1 MSFEAS
7 DALLIRDLI
16 YVFQGIDGK
25 LIKYDQVDNAF
36 RIDRSVGVSFSTREL
51 VNKLCELGW
60 LFSMIRRYL
69 DARAGDKAL
78 GLVGQSF
85 CAALQLELTE
95 YYRLIAVFEAQQQQF
110 TDAGLGY
117 ETCSN
122 SLTLRRLLV
131 WTYTPLLRLKT
142 LAALVEICKG
152 MNSLSLFSLALLRNN
167 IIIIVMRKVVYKI
180 RKRQADRQVETRTRY

>member
-1 MSFEAS
+1 MRPNETQVSKLYSWNYLYSTVSFEAS

-25 LIKYDQVDNAF
+25 LIKYDQIDDGY
-36 RIDRSVGVSFSTREL
+36 RIERSVGVSYTTRAL
-51 VNKLCELGW
+51 VNKLSELGW
-60 LFSMIRRYL
+60 LFTKIRRYL
-69 DARAGDKAL
+69 DARTGDKAL

-85 CAALQLELTE
+85 CAALQQELTE
-95 YYRLIAVFEAQQQQF
+95 YYRLIAVFEAQQQHL
-110 TDAGLGY
+110 TDAGLGD

-152 MNSLSLFSLALLRNN
+152 NVA
-167 IIIIVMRKVVYKI
+167 I
-180 RKRQADRQVETRTRY
+180 

>member
-25 LIKYDQVDNAF
+25 LIKYDQIDDGY
-36 RIDRSVGVSFSTREL
+36 RIDRSVGVPYTTRVL
-51 VNKLCELGW
+51 VNKLSELGW
-60 LFSMIRRYL
+60 LFNKIRRYR
-69 DARAGDKAL
+69 DARSGDKAL

-95 YYRLIAVFEAQQQQF
+95 YYRLIAVFEAQQQHL
-110 TDAGLGY
+110 TDAGLGS
-117 ETCSN
+117 ETCSS

-131 WTYTPLLRLKT
+131 WTYTPLLRLRT

-152 MNSLSLFSLALLRNN
+152 KLAD
-167 IIIIVMRKVVYKI
+167 VY
-180 RKRQADRQVETRTRY
+180 R

>member
-1 MSFEAS
+1 MLVFPQYLPCQHTKNLFSYLIMQCSGFMFNRLYCSHSTVSFEAS

-25 LIKYDQVDNAF
+25 LIKYDQVNDGY
-36 RIDRSVGVSFSTREL
+36 RIERGIGVSYTTRAL
-51 VNKLCELGW
+51 VNKLSELGW
-60 LFSMIRRYL
+60 LFTKIRRYL

-95 YYRLIAVFEAQQQQF
+95 YYRLIAVFEAQQQHL
-110 TDAGLGY
+110 TDAGLGD

-152 MNSLSLFSLALLRNN
+152 A
-167 IIIIVMRKVVYKI
+167 
-180 RKRQADRQVETRTRY
+180 

>member
-1 MSFEAS
+1 MHVVSFAVSFEAS

-25 LIKYDQVDNAF
+25 LIKYDQVEDAY
-36 RIDRSVGVSFSTREL
+36 RIDRGVGVPFSTREL
-51 VNKLCELGW
+51 VNKLSELGW
-60 LFSMIRRYL
+60 LFSNIRRYL
-69 DARAGDKAL
+69 DARTGDKAL

-95 YYRLIAVFEAQQQQF
+95 YYRLVAIFEAQHQQL

-117 ETCSN
+117 ETCSS

-131 WTYTPLLRLKT
+131 WTYTPMLRLKT
-142 LAALVEICKG
+142 LAALVDICKG
-152 MNSLSLFSLALLRNN
+152 KEKESPKSTSWMAHACLQKKSVCCVGSV
-167 IIIIVMRKVVYKI
+167 II
-180 RKRQADRQVETRTRY
+180 

>member
-25 LIKYDQVDNAF
+25 LIKYDQISDGY
-36 RIDRSVGVSFSTREL
+36 RIERGIGVSYTTRAL
-51 VNKLCELGW
+51 VNKLSELGW
-60 LFSMIRRYL
+60 LFTKIRRYL

-95 YYRLIAVFEAQQQQF
+95 YYRLIAVFEAQQQHL
-110 TDAGLGY
+110 TDAGLGG

-152 MNSLSLFSLALLRNN
+152 TVAQHTCN
-167 IIIIVMRKVVYKI
+167 
-180 RKRQADRQVETRTRY
+180 VENQKA